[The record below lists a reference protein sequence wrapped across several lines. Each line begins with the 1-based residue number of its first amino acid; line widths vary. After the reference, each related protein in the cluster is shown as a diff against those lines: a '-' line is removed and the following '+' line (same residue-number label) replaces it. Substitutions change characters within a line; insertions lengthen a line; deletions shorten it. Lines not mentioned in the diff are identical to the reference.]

1 MDPQDF
7 DIQRIIAIG
16 VTGGNGT
23 GCLVEPILSRRYR
36 EVKFDARTGINTV
49 ENSVYFNSEHRFN
62 SGQSVVYHSNFNNPI
77 GVGNT
82 TLFDNATYIAE
93 KLNNRTIRLFNNIS
107 DYSSGINTVDFNGQ
121 NLSGTHE
128 FKVGPK
134 NTLTGINVLDPG
146 QNYTNRNLI
155 VKPTG
160 ISTIFDT
167 INFPN
172 HGFKDGEIIE
182 YSGNI
187 TGLSTTNRYYIL
199 NQDQKLV
206 YL

>member
-1 MDPQDF
+1 MEICNYKSKDKVYYGNLTGVDVLNGGEDFDVINLPKLIVSNPDPISGSATTALVQPVLSGNIKNIFVDPQDF

-16 VTGGNGT
+16 VSGGNGT

-121 NLSGTHE
+121 NLYR
-128 FKVGPK
+128 
-134 NTLTGINVLDPG
+134 L
-146 QNYTNRNLI
+146 
-155 VKPTG
+155 
-160 ISTIFDT
+160 
-167 INFPN
+167 
-172 HGFKDGEIIE
+172 
-182 YSGNI
+182 
-187 TGLSTTNRYYIL
+187 
-199 NQDQKLV
+199 
-206 YL
+206 